1 MNTPRIKY
9 YALLVYNRN
18 NGGTPKYTITKEA
31 GFMPEM
37 EELKGRDGKVSM
49 YFMQK
54 DKDDKS
60 STPPMRLQ
68 AKGSLNF
75 TGLKDYWQDGKMSGF
90 CFGYPDPRPTYS
102 SKNKPNPLF
111 PCKNDGFLFVVHYDD
126 TAVIQPEQI
135 KPSAFELIVIEGGK
149 LMISAYCK
157 QLMMGGFDE
166 ALEQLRKQAVTI

>member
-9 YALLVYNRN
+9 YARLEYNRQS
-18 NGGTPKYTITKEA
+18 GETPKYTITEEA

-37 EELKGRDGKVSM
+37 EQLKGRDGKVSM
-49 YFMQK
+49 YFMRAT
-54 DKDDKS
+54 KDDKS

-68 AKGSLNF
+68 AKGNLNF
-75 TGLKDYWQDGKMSGF
+75 TGLKDYWLDGKMSGF

-102 SKNKPNPLF
+102 SRHLPNPLF
-111 PCKNDGFLFVVHYDD
+111 SCRYDGFLFVVHYDD
-126 TAVIQPEQI
+126 NTEIPPEQI

-166 ALEQLRKQAVTI
+166 ALEQLRKQAVTL

>member
-9 YALLVYNRN
+9 YALLEYDRK

-37 EELKGRDGKVSM
+37 ENLKGRDGKVSM
-49 YFMQK
+49 YFMMK
-54 DKDDKS
+54 NKDDKS

-75 TGLKDYWQDGKMSGF
+75 TGLKDFWVDGKMSGY

-102 SKNKPNPLF
+102 SKNKANPLF

-126 TAVIQPEQI
+126 NTEIPPEQI

-166 ALEQLRKQAVTI
+166 ALEQLRKQAVAL